1 MIIEEEIEGI
11 ISKDILNLGYILCGI
26 ELSGKNNSK
35 LIRVYIDNE
44 DAPINLGDCEIVS
57 AQIKEV
63 LENTEFINFNFILE
77 VSSPGIERTFFNI
90 DQLKNFIEQTILVK
104 FEEDSRKD
112 SVLGKLLSVSDNYI
126 EVMNNKKESIKIDV
140 NSYITS
146 KLIYKG

>member
-1 MIIEEEIEGI
+1 MKIEEEIEDI
-11 ISKDILNLGYILCGI
+11 ISKDIRNLGYILWGI

-44 DAPINLGDCEIVS
+44 GAPINLRDCEIVS

-63 LENTEFINFNFILE
+63 LENTELINFNFVLE

-90 DQLKNFIEQTILVK
+90 KQLKNFIEQTILVK

>member
-1 MIIEEEIEGI
+1 MKIEKEIEDI
-11 ISKDILNLGYILCGI
+11 ISKDICNLGYILWGI

-44 DAPINLGDCEIVS
+44 DATINLGDCERVNM
-57 AQIKEV
+57 QIKEV
-63 LENTEFINFNFILE
+63 LENTELINFNFSLE

-90 DQLKNFIEQTILVK
+90 EQLKNFREQTILVK

-126 EVMNNKKESIKIDV
+126 EVMNNKKESIKIDA

>member
-1 MIIEEEIEGI
+1 MKIEKEIEDI
-11 ISKDILNLGYILCGI
+11 ISKDICNLGYILWGI

-35 LIRVYIDNE
+35 LIRVYIDKE
-44 DAPINLGDCEIVS
+44 DAPINLSDCEIVS

-63 LENTEFINFNFILE
+63 LENTELFNFNFILE

-90 DQLKNFIEQTILVK
+90 EQLKSFVEQTILVK

>member
-1 MIIEEEIEGI
+1 MKIEEEIEDI
-11 ISKDILNLGYILCGI
+11 ISKDIRNLGYILWGI

-44 DAPINLGDCEIVS
+44 GAPINLRDCEIVS

-63 LENTEFINFNFILE
+63 LENTEHINFNFVLE

-90 DQLKNFIEQTILVK
+90 EQLKNFVEQTILVK

-126 EVMNNKKESIKIDV
+126 EVMNNKKESIKIDA

>member
-1 MIIEEEIEGI
+1 MKIEKEIEDI
-11 ISKDILNLGYILCGI
+11 ISKDICNLGYILWGI

-44 DAPINLGDCEIVS
+44 DAPINLGDCERVNM
-57 AQIKEV
+57 QIKEV
-63 LENTEFINFNFILE
+63 LENTELINFNFSLE
-77 VSSPGIERTFFNI
+77 VSSPGIERTFFNME
-90 DQLKNFIEQTILVK
+90 QLKNFREQTILVK

-126 EVMNNKKESIKIDV
+126 EVMNNKKEFIKIDAD
-140 NSYITS
+140 SYITS

>member
-1 MIIEEEIEGI
+1 MKIEKEIEGI
-11 ISKDILNLGYILCGI
+11 ISKDICNLGYILWGI

-35 LIRVYIDNE
+35 LIRVYIDSE
-44 DAPINLGDCEIVS
+44 DAPINLGDCERVNI
-57 AQIKEV
+57 QIKEV
-63 LENTEFINFNFILE
+63 LENTEFINFNFSLE
-77 VSSPGIERTFFNI
+77 VSSPGIERTFFNMK
-90 DQLKNFIEQTILVK
+90 QLKNFREQTILVK

-126 EVMNNKKESIKIDV
+126 EVMNNKKESIKIDS

>member
-1 MIIEEEIEGI
+1 MKIEEEIEDI
-11 ISKDILNLGYILCGI
+11 ISKDILNLGYILWGI

-44 DAPINLGDCEIVS
+44 GAPINLRDCEIVS

-63 LENTEFINFNFILE
+63 LENTEHINFNFVLE

-90 DQLKNFIEQTILVK
+90 EQLKNFIEQTILVK

-126 EVMNNKKESIKIDV
+126 EVMNNKKESIKIDAK
-140 NSYITS
+140 SYITS

>member
-1 MIIEEEIEGI
+1 MKIENEIEGI
-11 ISKDILNLGYILCGI
+11 ISKDICNLGYILWGI

-44 DAPINLGDCEIVS
+44 YAPINLGDCEKVNM
-57 AQIKEV
+57 QIKEV
-63 LENTEFINFNFILE
+63 LENTELINFNFSLE
-77 VSSPGIERTFFNI
+77 VSSPGIERTFFNME
-90 DQLKNFIEQTILVK
+90 QLTNFREQTILVK

-126 EVMNNKKESIKIDV
+126 EVMNNKKESIKIDA

>member
-1 MIIEEEIEGI
+1 MKIEEEIEDI
-11 ISKDILNLGYILCGI
+11 ISKDIRNLGYNLWGI

-44 DAPINLGDCEIVS
+44 DAPINLRDCEIVS
-57 AQIKEV
+57 SQIKEV
-63 LENTEFINFNFILE
+63 LENTEHINFNFVLE

-90 DQLKNFIEQTILVK
+90 EQLKNFVEQTILVK

-126 EVMNNKKESIKIDV
+126 EVMNNKKESIKIDE

>member
-1 MIIEEEIEGI
+1 MKIEEDIEDI
-11 ISKDILNLGYILCGI
+11 ISKDIRNLGYILWGI

-44 DAPINLGDCEIVS
+44 GAPINLRDCEIVS

-63 LENTEFINFNFILE
+63 LENTEHINFNFVLE

-90 DQLKNFIEQTILVK
+90 EQLKNFVEQTILVK

>member
-1 MIIEEEIEGI
+1 MKIEEEIEDI
-11 ISKDILNLGYILCGI
+11 ISKDIRNLGYILWGI

-35 LIRVYIDNE
+35 LIRVYIDKE
-44 DAPINLGDCEIVS
+44 DAPINLSDCEIVS

-63 LENTEFINFNFILE
+63 LENTDLINFNFVLE

-90 DQLKNFIEQTILVK
+90 EQLKNFVEQTILVK

-126 EVMNNKKESIKIDV
+126 EVMNNKKESIKIDA

>member
-1 MIIEEEIEGI
+1 MKIEKEIEGI
-11 ISKDILNLGYILCGI
+11 ISKDICNLGYILWGI

-44 DAPINLGDCEIVS
+44 DAPINLGDCERVNI
-57 AQIKEV
+57 QIKEV
-63 LENTEFINFNFILE
+63 LENTELINFNFSLE
-77 VSSPGIERTFFNI
+77 VSSPGIERIFFNME
-90 DQLKNFIEQTILVK
+90 QLKNFREQTILVK

-126 EVMNNKKESIKIDV
+126 EVMNNKKEFIKIDAD
-140 NSYITS
+140 SYITS

>member
-1 MIIEEEIEGI
+1 MKIEEEIEDI
-11 ISKDILNLGYILCGI
+11 ISKDIRNLGYILWGI

-44 DAPINLGDCEIVS
+44 GAPINLRDCEIVS

-63 LENTEFINFNFILE
+63 LENTEHINFNFVLE

-90 DQLKNFIEQTILVK
+90 EQLKNFVEQTILVK

>member
-1 MIIEEEIEGI
+1 MKIEKEIEGI
-11 ISKDILNLGYILCGI
+11 ISKDIYNLGYILWGI

-44 DAPINLGDCEIVS
+44 DARINLGDCERVNM
-57 AQIKEV
+57 QIKEV
-63 LENTEFINFNFILE
+63 LENTELINFNFSLE
-77 VSSPGIERTFFNI
+77 VSSPGIERTFFNME
-90 DQLKNFIEQTILVK
+90 QLKNFREQTILVK
-104 FEEDSRKD
+104 YEEDSRKD

-126 EVMNNKKESIKIDV
+126 EVMNNKKESIKIDA

>member
-1 MIIEEEIEGI
+1 MKIEEEIEGI
-11 ISKDILNLGYILCGI
+11 ISKDICNLGYILWGI

-44 DAPINLGDCEIVS
+44 DALINLGDCERVNI
-57 AQIKEV
+57 QIKEV
-63 LENTEFINFNFILE
+63 LENAELINFNFSLE
-77 VSSPGIERTFFNI
+77 VSSPGIERTFFNME
-90 DQLKNFIEQTILVK
+90 QLKNFIEQTILVK

-112 SVLGKLLSVSDNYI
+112 SVLGKLLFVSDNYI
-126 EVMNNKKESIKIDV
+126 EVMNNKKESIKIDS

>member
-1 MIIEEEIEGI
+1 MKIEEEIEDI
-11 ISKDILNLGYILCGI
+11 ISKDIRNLGYILWGI

-44 DAPINLGDCEIVS
+44 GAPINLRDCEIVS

-63 LENTEFINFNFILE
+63 LENTDLINFNFVLE

-90 DQLKNFIEQTILVK
+90 EQLKNFIEQTILVK

>member
-1 MIIEEEIEGI
+1 MKIEEDIEDI
-11 ISKDILNLGYILCGI
+11 ISKDIRNLGYILWGI

-44 DAPINLGDCEIVS
+44 GALINLRDCEIVS

-63 LENTEFINFNFILE
+63 LENTDLINFNFVLE

-90 DQLKNFIEQTILVK
+90 EQLKNFVEQTILVK

-146 KLIYKG
+146 KLIYEG

>member
-1 MIIEEEIEGI
+1 MKIEEEIEDI
-11 ISKDILNLGYILCGI
+11 ISKDIRNLGYILWGI

-35 LIRVYIDNE
+35 LIRVYIDNK
-44 DAPINLGDCEIVS
+44 DAPINLRDCEIVS

-63 LENTEFINFNFILE
+63 LENTEHINFNFVLE

-90 DQLKNFIEQTILVK
+90 EQLKSFVEQTILVK

>member
-1 MIIEEEIEGI
+1 MKIEKEIEGI
-11 ISKDILNLGYILCGI
+11 ISKDICNLGYILWGI

-35 LIRVYIDNE
+35 QIRVYIDSE
-44 DAPINLGDCEIVS
+44 DAPINLGDCERVNI
-57 AQIKEV
+57 QIKEV
-63 LENTEFINFNFILE
+63 LENTEFINFNFSLE
-77 VSSPGIERTFFNI
+77 VSSPGIERTFFNMK
-90 DQLKNFIEQTILVK
+90 QLKNFREQTILVK

-126 EVMNNKKESIKIDV
+126 EVMNNKKESIKIDA

>member
-1 MIIEEEIEGI
+1 MKIEKEIEDI
-11 ISKDILNLGYILCGI
+11 ISKDIRNLGYILWGI

-35 LIRVYIDNE
+35 LIRVYIDKE
-44 DAPINLGDCEIVS
+44 DAPINLSDCEIVS

-63 LENTEFINFNFILE
+63 LENTELFNFNFILE

-90 DQLKNFIEQTILVK
+90 EQLKNFIEQTILVK

-126 EVMNNKKESIKIDV
+126 EVMNNKKESIKIDA

>member
-1 MIIEEEIEGI
+1 MKIEEEIEDI
-11 ISKDILNLGYILCGI
+11 ISKDIRNLGYILWGI

-44 DAPINLGDCEIVS
+44 GAPINLRDCEIVS

-63 LENTEFINFNFILE
+63 LENTDLINFNFVLE

-90 DQLKNFIEQTILVK
+90 EQLKNFIEQTILVK

-126 EVMNNKKESIKIDV
+126 EVMNNKKESIKIDA

>member
-1 MIIEEEIEGI
+1 MKIEEEIEDI
-11 ISKDILNLGYILCGI
+11 ISKDIRNLGYILWGI

-35 LIRVYIDNE
+35 LIRVYIDKE
-44 DAPINLGDCEIVS
+44 DAPIKLSDCEIVS

-63 LENTEFINFNFILE
+63 LENTELINFNFILE

-90 DQLKNFIEQTILVK
+90 EQLKNFVEQTILVK

>member
-1 MIIEEEIEGI
+1 MKIEKEIEDI
-11 ISKDILNLGYILCGI
+11 ISKDICNLGYILWGI

-44 DAPINLGDCEIVS
+44 DATINLGDCERVNI
-57 AQIKEV
+57 QIKEV
-63 LENTEFINFNFILE
+63 LENTDLINFNFSLE
-77 VSSPGIERTFFNI
+77 VSSPGIERTFFNME
-90 DQLKNFIEQTILVK
+90 QLKNFIEQTILVK

-126 EVMNNKKESIKIDV
+126 EVMNNKKESIKIDT

>member
-1 MIIEEEIEGI
+1 M
-11 ISKDILNLGYILCGI
+11 
-26 ELSGKNNSK
+26 
-35 LIRVYIDNE
+35 
-44 DAPINLGDCEIVS
+44 
-57 AQIKEV
+57 
-63 LENTEFINFNFILE
+63 ENTDLINFNFVLE

-90 DQLKNFIEQTILVK
+90 EQLKNFVEQTILVK

>member
-1 MIIEEEIEGI
+1 MKIEKEIESI
-11 ISKDILNLGYILCGI
+11 ISKDICNLGYILWGI
-26 ELSGKNNSK
+26 EISGKNNSK

-44 DAPINLGDCEIVS
+44 DVPINLGDCEKVNM
-57 AQIKEV
+57 QIKEV
-63 LENTEFINFNFILE
+63 LENTELINFNFSLE
-77 VSSPGIERTFFNI
+77 VSSPGIERTFFNME
-90 DQLKNFIEQTILVK
+90 QLKNFREQTILVK

-126 EVMNNKKESIKIDV
+126 EVMNNKKESIKIDA

>member
-1 MIIEEEIEGI
+1 MKIEEEIEDI
-11 ISKDILNLGYILCGI
+11 ISKDIRNLGYILWGI

-44 DAPINLGDCEIVS
+44 GAPINLRDCEIVS

-63 LENTEFINFNFILE
+63 LENTDLINFNFVLE

-90 DQLKNFIEQTILVK
+90 EQLKNFVEQTILVK

>member
-1 MIIEEEIEGI
+1 MKIEKEIEGI
-11 ISKDILNLGYILCGI
+11 ISKDICNLGYILWGI

-44 DAPINLGDCEIVS
+44 DAPINLGDCERVNI
-57 AQIKEV
+57 QIKEV
-63 LENTEFINFNFILE
+63 LENTELINFNFSLE
-77 VSSPGIERTFFNI
+77 VSSPGIERTFFNME
-90 DQLKNFIEQTILVK
+90 QLKNFREQTILVK

-126 EVMNNKKESIKIDV
+126 EVMNNKKEFIKIDAD
-140 NSYITS
+140 SYITS

>member
-1 MIIEEEIEGI
+1 MKIEKEIEGI
-11 ISKDILNLGYILCGI
+11 ISKDICNLGYILWGI

-44 DAPINLGDCEIVS
+44 DATINLGDCERVNM
-57 AQIKEV
+57 QIKEV
-63 LENTEFINFNFILE
+63 LENTELINFNFSLE
-77 VSSPGIERTFFNI
+77 VSSPGIERTFFNME
-90 DQLKNFIEQTILVK
+90 QLKNFREQTILVK

-126 EVMNNKKESIKIDV
+126 EVMNNKKESIKIDA

>member
-1 MIIEEEIEGI
+1 MKIEEDIEDI
-11 ISKDILNLGYILCGI
+11 ISKDIRNLGYILWGI

-44 DAPINLGDCEIVS
+44 DEPIILRDCELVS

-63 LENTEFINFNFILE
+63 LENTEHINFNFVLE

-90 DQLKNFIEQTILVK
+90 EQLKNFVEQTILVK

>member
-1 MIIEEEIEGI
+1 MKIEEEIEDI
-11 ISKDILNLGYILCGI
+11 ISKDIRNLGYILWGI

-44 DAPINLGDCEIVS
+44 DAPINLRDCEIVS

-63 LENTEFINFNFILE
+63 LENTEHINFNFVLE

-90 DQLKNFIEQTILVK
+90 EQLKNFIEQTILVK

-126 EVMNNKKESIKIDV
+126 EVMNNKKESIKIDE

>member
-1 MIIEEEIEGI
+1 MKIEKEIEDI
-11 ISKDILNLGYILCGI
+11 ISKDICNLGYILWGI

-35 LIRVYIDNE
+35 LIRVYIDKE
-44 DAPINLGDCEIVS
+44 DAPINLSDCEIVS

-63 LENTEFINFNFILE
+63 LENTELFNFNFILE

-90 DQLKNFIEQTILVK
+90 EQLKNFIDQTILVK